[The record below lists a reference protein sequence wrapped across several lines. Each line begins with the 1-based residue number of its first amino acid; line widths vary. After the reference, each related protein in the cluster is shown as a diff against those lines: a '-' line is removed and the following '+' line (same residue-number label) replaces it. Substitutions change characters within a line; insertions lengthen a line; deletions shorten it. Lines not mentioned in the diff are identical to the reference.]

1 MHLYKKEPTKSCYIT
16 RLLRGYHWKIVNT
29 YGSTFSS
36 FLIGSDRLLMCYQL
50 PFICLLL
57 TGLLNVVLGICI
69 EAKNSPK
76 TVKDAYTEYLLL
88 LMYD

>member
-1 MHLYKKEPTKSCYIT
+1 MYKCIYKIKKEPTKSCY
-16 RLLRGYHWKIVNT
+16 RLSLENT
-29 YGSTFSS
+29 YESIFSS
-36 FLIGSDRLLMCYQL
+36 FLIGSDQLLMCYQL
-50 PFICLLL
+50 PSICLLL
-57 TGLLNVVLGICI
+57 TGLLDVVFGICI